1 MAAPNVVSIDV
12 KKPLVAIHDYLEAL
26 FDTYD
31 GTEEGS
37 PEREALTLEIAVY
50 LEAEIRKVDSIAGYL
65 GHCESQQ
72 DFAVQEIKRL
82 QERKQ
87 SFARKQARLEDYI
100 LRVMNMAGRSKLEG
114 RTSTLQLKSC
124 PPSVEVINQ
133 ALVPQEYIRTTI
145 TESVDKTAAKAAL
158 KTQEIPG
165 LRLVSD
171 KFTLVRK

>member
-12 KKPLVAIHDYLEAL
+12 KKPLVAIHDYLESL

-31 GTEEGS
+31 MTEEGS
-37 PEREALTLEIAVY
+37 AEREALTLEIAVY

-72 DFAVQEIKRL
+72 DFASQEIKRL

-100 LRVMNMAGRSKLEG
+100 QRVMTLAGKSKLEG

-124 PPSVEVINQ
+124 PASVEVINQ
-133 ALVPQEYIRTTI
+133 DLVPQEFIRTSI

-158 KTQEIPG
+158 KVGEVPG
-165 LRLVSD
+165 LKLITDRQSVI
-171 KFTLVRK
+171 RK